1 MQEGTPSGG
10 IPQGNE
16 AEVLRRELE
25 RRLVILEDANEE
37 EFGRFTA
44 FDWTI
49 CVLFFVILPILAAW
63 WYA

>member
-1 MQEGTPSGG
+1 MREGTSSSA
-10 IPQGNE
+10 ISQE
-16 AEVLRRELE
+16 QETKVLRRELE
-25 RRLVILEDANEE
+25 RRLAILEGANEG

-44 FDWTI
+44 LDWAI

>member
-1 MQEGTPSGG
+1 MREGTSSSG
-10 IPQGNE
+10 ISQE
-16 AEVLRRELE
+16 QETKVLRGELE
-25 RRLVILEDANEE
+25 RRLAILEGANEG

-44 FDWTI
+44 LDWTI